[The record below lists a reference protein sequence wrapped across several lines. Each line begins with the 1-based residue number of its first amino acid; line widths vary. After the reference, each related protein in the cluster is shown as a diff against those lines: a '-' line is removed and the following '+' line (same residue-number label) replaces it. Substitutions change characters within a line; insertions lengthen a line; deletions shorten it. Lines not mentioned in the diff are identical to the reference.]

1 MDRDKIINALNEAL
15 AQEHGCYVRYKTHA
29 AVITGPYAEAVANR
43 LKEIAGD
50 ESDHAEKLRDRITAL
65 GGTPT
70 METAKEELIAA
81 TTLKQI
87 LAVNLKEEAK
97 AINHYKSILNMV
109 DRTEDILLYE
119 VIEDIIEEE
128 QAHREELNRLQE

>member
-29 AVITGPYAEAVANR
+29 AVITGPYAEAVASR

-128 QAHREELNRLQE
+128 QEHREELNRLQE

>member
-1 MDRDKIINALNEAL
+1 MDREKIINALNEAL

-97 AINHYKSILNMV
+97 AINHYKSILNML

-119 VIEDIIEEE
+119 VIEDIIEDE
-128 QAHREELNRLQE
+128 QEHREELNRLQE

>member
-1 MDRDKIINALNEAL
+1 MDREKIINALNEAL

-128 QAHREELNRLQE
+128 QEHREELNRLQE

>member
-1 MDRDKIINALNEAL
+1 MDREKMINAMNQAL
-15 AQEHGCYVRYKTHA
+15 AQEHSCYIRYKTHA
-29 AVITGPYAEAVANR
+29 AVITGPYAEPVASR

-50 ESDHAEKLRDRITAL
+50 ESEHAEKLRDRIIAL

-87 LAVNLKEEAK
+87 VAVNLKEEAK
-97 AINHYKSILNMV
+97 AIDLYKSIIRVL
-109 DRTEDILLYE
+109 DRVEDVLLYE
-119 VIEDIIEEE
+119 VIEDIIEDE
-128 QAHREELNRLQE
+128 QEHREELSRLQE

>member
-1 MDRDKIINALNEAL
+1 L

-50 ESDHAEKLRDRITAL
+50 KSEHAEKLRDRIAAL

-70 METAKEELIAA
+70 METAKRSLF
-81 TTLKQI
+81 
-87 LAVNLKEEAK
+87 
-97 AINHYKSILNMV
+97 
-109 DRTEDILLYE
+109 LL
-119 VIEDIIEEE
+119 
-128 QAHREELNRLQE
+128 RR